1 MADGFSTARTTSA
14 EHFVSTKRHDTYP
27 YIDPKNFNLK
37 GKHVFITGASKG
49 LGKATALSY
58 AQAGASSIALGA
70 RSSLESVAQEVV
82 EAAKSAGHP
91 APRITTLSLDVTSEE
106 SVEAAANQVS
116 KDFDGRIDILINNA
130 GYLSTLKPIPESTPS
145 EWWRMFEVNL
155 KGPYLVFRA
164 FYPLL
169 LKSSLKIVI
178 NVVSVG
184 GITTL
189 PHNNA
194 YGTSKMAM
202 IRVTEFINQ
211 DHGEGKD
218 GIVAV
223 AVHPGAIPTDMGLG
237 LPEYMHTHLID
248 TPALAGHTLLWL
260 GAERREWLGGRYVS
274 ACWDLEELS
283 AKKEEIMKK
292 DFLKMRL
299 KI

>member
-1 MADGFSTARTTSA
+1 M
-14 EHFVSTKRHDTYP
+14 
-27 YIDPKNFNLK
+27 
-37 GKHVFITGASKG
+37 FITGASKG

-164 FYPLL
+164 FYSLL
-169 LKSSLKIVI
+169 LKSSL
-178 NVVSVG
+178 
-184 GITTL
+184 
-189 PHNNA
+189 NNA